1 MKRYFV
7 YDGLHLTYYDAAF
20 EDDTEEGAN
29 DTNGSNGSNGA
40 NGTKRPEPLGEITV
54 DEVNRF
60 IESSQVKFLALMQ

>member
-1 MKRYFV
+1 M

-20 EDDTEEGAN
+20 EDNVEGDAN
-29 DTNGSNGSNGA
+29 GT

-60 IESSQVKFLALMQ
+60 IE

>member
-1 MKRYFV
+1 M

-20 EDDTEEGAN
+20 EDNVEGDAN
-29 DTNGSNGSNGA
+29 GTNGT

-60 IESSQVKFLALMQ
+60 IE